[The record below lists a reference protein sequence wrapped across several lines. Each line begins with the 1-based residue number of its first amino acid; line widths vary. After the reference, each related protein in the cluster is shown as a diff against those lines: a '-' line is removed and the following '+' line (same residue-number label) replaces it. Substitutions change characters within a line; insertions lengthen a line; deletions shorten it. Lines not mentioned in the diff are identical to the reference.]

1 MAPLIF
7 AFIVDGGAQ
16 IQVTLHPPVA
26 MRHVIK
32 SAPSCAPV
40 THARE
45 KIQALSRDPVPKPSS
60 P

>member
-45 KIQALSRDPVPKPSS
+45 KIQALSRDPVP
-60 P
+60 